1 MELPGL
7 LRARQRR
14 VLTQADL
21 ARLAGLSKT
30 TVNLLEQGRHPARVS
45 TVRKLAEALDAGVDE
60 LLSEPAV
67 GEMTRE
73 AGR

>member
-7 LRARQRR
+7 RRARQRR